1 MTRVTGQK
9 DEKKEKEKEE
19 KGEEKEEKKFL
30 PMGTHTH
37 TDQSK
42 VVQAKVQVLVDLKA
56 RCLFEH
62 LPFRETQSL
71 TRWFVARKSTANYPY
86 DRGTGVK
93 TYLGV
98 AQIGNAL
105 FAKDCLLMGQEQAC
119 SRIRILVVCLVVWVS
134 PAKNGL
140 IHREMIVACLIVI

>member
-1 MTRVTGQK
+1 
-9 DEKKEKEKEE
+9 
-19 KGEEKEEKKFL
+19 
-30 PMGTHTH
+30 MGTHTH
-37 TDQSK
+37 MDQSK

-62 LPFRETQSL
+62 LPFREMQTL

-98 AQIGNAL
+98 AQIGNTL
-105 FAKDCLLMGQEQAC
+105 FAKDYLLTGQEQAC
-119 SRIRILVVCLVVWVS
+119 SRIRILVVCLVVLVS
-134 PAKNGL
+134 PCRKWPYTQGNDCCLPHSDL
-140 IHREMIVACLIVI
+140 ITPIGDTLSQTTPRIRINCSTQSFV